1 MCKIESIT
9 SLIDTFIFIA
19 FFIPL
24 QYNRTRKD
32 FDGGRS
38 PEEHGAKWVCVRAV
52 RPTDTIR
59 RNPP

>member
-32 FDGGRS
+32 FDGG
-38 PEEHGAKWVCVRAV
+38 AV
-52 RPTDTIR
+52 RRNMEPIDSVRGLSAPRIR
-59 RNPP
+59 

>member
-1 MCKIESIT
+1 MCKIESIA

-32 FDGGRS
+32 FDGG
-38 PEEHGAKWVCVRAV
+38 AV
-52 RPTDTIR
+52 RRDMEPKDSVRGPSAPRIR
-59 RNPP
+59 

>member
-19 FFIPL
+19 FFISL

-32 FDGGRS
+32 FDGG
-38 PEEHGAKWVCVRAV
+38 AV
-52 RPTDTIR
+52 RRNMEPNDSVRGPSAPWIR
-59 RNPP
+59 

>member
-19 FFIPL
+19 FFIQL

-32 FDGGRS
+32 FDGG
-38 PEEHGAKWVCVRAV
+38 AV
-52 RPTDTIR
+52 RRNMEPNDSVRGPSAPWIR
-59 RNPP
+59 

>member
-19 FFIPL
+19 FFISL

-32 FDGGRS
+32 FDGGAVWRNMEPNDS
-38 PEEHGAKWVCVRAV
+38 VCGPSAPR
-52 RPTDTIR
+52 IR
-59 RNPP
+59 

>member
-19 FFIPL
+19 FFIQL

-32 FDGGRS
+32 FDWG
-38 PEEHGAKWVCVRAV
+38 AV
-52 RPTDTIR
+52 RRNMEPNGSVYGPSAPRIR
-59 RNPP
+59 

>member
-1 MCKIESIT
+1 MRKIESIT

-19 FFIPL
+19 FFISL

-38 PEEHGAKWVCVRAV
+38 LEEHGAE
-52 RPTDTIR
+52 
-59 RNPP
+59 

>member
-1 MCKIESIT
+1 MCKIESIA

-32 FDGGRS
+32 FDGGT
-38 PEEHGAKWVCVRAV
+38 V
-52 RPTDTIR
+52 R
-59 RNPP
+59 RNMEPNGSVRRLSAPWIR

>member
-19 FFIPL
+19 FFIQL

-38 PEEHGAKWVCVRAV
+38 PEEHGAERIYARAL
-52 RPTDTIR
+52 RPMDTTR
-59 RNPP
+59 RNPL